1 LNPENPDSDN
11 YVYRK
16 KSIFDFYRLNT
27 TRMLKEERQ
36 AFIIKQI
43 NLHNKVLSSDLSL
56 KLNVSEDTVRRDLN
70 ELAESGQI
78 LKVHG
83 GALSKSFH
91 YPFSQSEVY
100 AKESKKE
107 IARKVIDLLKDGM
120 SILVGG
126 GTTMIEVAR
135 MIPDTLRCTFF
146 TVSPLV
152 ALELAERPNI
162 SVILLG
168 GQLSK
173 NSHIMIGAQVVN
185 QLSEIKVDLCI
196 LGTNSL
202 SVEDGLTDSDWEVV
216 QVKKAMIRSAKK
228 TAIMSIA
235 EKLGSDQN
243 MKVCDLNSIHYL
255 VTDLNP
261 NDASLRE
268 YAAVVEVVQN
278 DKQNKKRGPLSEWA
292 SLFYLMKLAFYK
304 HASSRYTIDS

>member
-1 LNPENPDSDN
+1 
-11 YVYRK
+11 
-16 KSIFDFYRLNT
+16 
-27 TRMLKEERQ
+27 MLKEERQ

-43 NLHNKVLSSDLSL
+43 NLHNKVLSSDLSV

-70 ELAESGQI
+70 ELAESGKI

-91 YPFSQSEVY
+91 YPFQQVEVY

-107 IARKVIDLLKDGM
+107 IAQKVI
-120 SILVGG
+120 SILRDDMTVLVGG

-135 MIPDTLRCTFF
+135 MIPDSLRCTFF

-162 SVILLG
+162 NVFLLG

-173 NSHIMIGAQVVN
+173 NSHIIIGAQIVN

-202 SVEDGLTDSDWEVV
+202 SIADGLTDSDWEVV

-235 EKLGSDQN
+235 EKLGSYQS
-243 MKVCDLNSIHYL
+243 MKVCDLNAIHHL
-255 VTDLNP
+255 ITDLKAD
-261 NDASLRE
+261 DAVLKE
-268 YAAVVEVVQN
+268 YAQTVNIV
-278 DKQNKKRGPLSEWA
+278 
-292 SLFYLMKLAFYK
+292 
-304 HASSRYTIDS
+304 